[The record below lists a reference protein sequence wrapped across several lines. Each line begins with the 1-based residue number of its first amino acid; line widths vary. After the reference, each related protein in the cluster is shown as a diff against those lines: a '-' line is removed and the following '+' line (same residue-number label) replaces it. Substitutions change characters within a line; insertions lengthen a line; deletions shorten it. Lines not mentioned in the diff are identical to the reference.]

1 MMTTVW
7 TRPRLLRMM
16 TSRTTTRSWCLL
28 PLLTSAP
35 PLLYHVHPSLLQ
47 GLTEN
52 QRRLLYLMSLYT
64 HPAESSSEKEKWI
77 RKPSALVMIYEGIVA
92 QVLDYDY
99 APSSEVV
106 ESRRM
111 YFNIS
116 QVTFHTSLQF
126 VLLRCVCGCTSGRES

>member
-1 MMTTVW
+1 
-7 TRPRLLRMM
+7 
-16 TSRTTTRSWCLL
+16 
-28 PLLTSAP
+28 
-35 PLLYHVHPSLLQ
+35 
-47 GLTEN
+47 
-52 QRRLLYLMSLYT
+52 MSLYT